1 MKRKFYLY
9 VDKIF
14 FDEYPTFI
22 AAVKVA
28 IKLNRNYKI
37 LTVKR

>member
-1 MKRKFYLY
+1 MKRNYLY

-22 AAVKVA
+22 AAIKVA
-28 IKLNRNYKI
+28 IKLHRNYKI
-37 LTVKR
+37 LTIKR